1 MTQTATLDDDV
12 LDPDTAPTHRS
23 PVSRTSRRHKRIPL
37 PLAGLLLVYVAAN
50 LYPFVWMLATSFKTR
65 TNSFAD
71 SGIWPSPA
79 STEGWRDAWHNLDAG
94 SATLNSLLYS
104 GLTVAG
110 VLIVYPMAGFALA
123 LIRFRGRDV
132 LFGLLV
138 SGLLV
143 PGIVLLIPTVI
154 LAQDVHLINTWP
166 GVLLP
171 TITAAGPIPLY
182 LMRNYFRLLPPDL
195 LEAARIDGASYFATY
210 RRIYLPLSAPA
221 LATVSILTL
230 VYVWN
235 SYILPSLLL
244 TDSSKF
250 TLPLALYNLDATGD
264 PGRNVIMAAAIMVII
279 PLIVAFLALQRYY
292 IAGLAAGATK

>member
-1 MTQTATLDDDV
+1 
-12 LDPDTAPTHRS
+12 
-23 PVSRTSRRHKRIPL
+23 L
-37 PLAGLLLVYVAAN
+37 PLAALLLVYVVAN

-79 STEGWRDAWHNLDAG
+79 STEGWRDAWHNMNAG
-94 SATLNSLLYS
+94 SATLNSLLYT
-104 GLTVAG
+104 GLTLAG
-110 VLIVYPMAGFALA
+110 VLIVYPMAGFVLA
-123 LIRFRGRDV
+123 LIRFRGREAV
-132 LFGLLV
+132 FGLLV

-154 LAQDVHLINTWP
+154 LAQKAHLINTWP

-195 LEAARIDGASYFATY
+195 LEAARIDGASYFTAY
-210 RRIYLPLSAPA
+210 RKIYLPLSAPA
-221 LATVSILTL
+221 LATVGILTL

-235 SYILPSLLL
+235 TYILPSLLL
-244 TDSSKF
+244 TDQSKF

-264 PGRNVIMAAAIMVII
+264 PGRNVIMAAAIMVIM

-292 IAGLAAGATK
+292 IAGLSAGATK